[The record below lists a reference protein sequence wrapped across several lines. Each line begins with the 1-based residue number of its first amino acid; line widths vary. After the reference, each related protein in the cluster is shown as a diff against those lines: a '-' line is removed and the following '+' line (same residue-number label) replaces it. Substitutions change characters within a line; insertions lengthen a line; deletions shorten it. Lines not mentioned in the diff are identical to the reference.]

1 LPSSHAIRTQ
11 LYAGTSGWAYA
22 SWKLGFYPAA
32 VPAKKFLQHYSSQLN
47 SVEVNYT
54 FRALPTASM
63 IENWLAATPQDFR
76 FSFKAPQRITHIRRL
91 KESER
96 DLEAFIAAL
105 MPVQKAGRLG
115 LLLFQLPPNFKI
127 DLARIAGF
135 LTSPALK
142 SQRIA
147 FEFRNDTWFTPELFA
162 LLRQHNAALCVAE
175 SDDLITPDEQTASHL
190 CYRLRRSNYTA
201 KQARELAAKFSTL
214 ARKHDTFVY
223 FKHEDD
229 PANALLAA
237 SMLQQARALTAA
249 KQ

>member
-1 LPSSHAIRTQ
+1 MPSSHAIRTQ

>member
-1 LPSSHAIRTQ
+1 LPPAHAIRSQ

-63 IENWLAATPQDFR
+63 IENWLAATPEDFR

-96 DLEAFIAAL
+96 DLEAFINSVAS
-105 MPVQKAGRLG
+105 VRDAGRLG
-115 LLLFQLPPNFKI
+115 LLLFQLPPNFKL
-127 DLARIAGF
+127 DLDRLSSF
-135 LTSPALK
+135 LSSPTLK
-142 SQRIA
+142 SHRIA

-162 LLRQHNAALCVAE
+162 LLHQYNAALCVAE

-190 CYRLRRSNYTA
+190 CYRLRRSSYTA
-201 KQARELAAKFSTL
+201 AQARELAAKFSTL

-237 SMLQQARALTAA
+237 SMLQQARALTAG
-249 KQ
+249 KL